1 MASIQYGNFCY
12 SELLTAIDS
21 DDTSV
26 VVLSGEGARFPATTN
41 GSFYICVWDKYY
53 KTAAEAYQ
61 NSCAEIMLCTARASD
76 TLTVTRAQQSTT
88 ARSFNTTGRTY
99 GVDHIVTATDITQPA
114 GKKTYKALL
123 TQTSTNAPSAAVLE
137 NTLGGAITW
146 SRDSE
151 GVYIGT
157 CSITTIFAT
166 VSKIVLMIGNI
177 KYDYS
182 VGIWVAEV
190 QVNDDGSVMV
200 ETALYAGTPG
210 TNVALHKDGIL
221 STVPITIEVYP

>member
-61 NSCAEIMLCTARASD
+61 NSCAEIMLCTARSSD

-99 GVDHIVTATDITQPA
+99 GVDAILTAQDITQPA
-114 GKKTYKALL
+114 GVKRYKALL
-123 TQTSTNAPSAAVLE
+123 TQTSTNAPVATVIE
-137 NTLGGAITW
+137 NTLGGTLVWGRTSAGLYTATL
-146 SRDSE
+146 S
-151 GVYIGT
+151 GVFT
-157 CSITTIFAT
+157 ENKTIFPGFLAPYMPIYAEGET
-166 VSKIVLMIGNI
+166 SAELAFIVKLVRT
-177 KYDYS
+177 S
-182 VGIWVAEV
+182 VNVCTL
-190 QVNDDGSVMV
+190 
-200 ETALYAGTPG
+200 TALNTG
-210 TNVALHKDGIL
+210 NVYTDALL
-221 STVPITIEVYP
+221 SSFLIIIEVHE